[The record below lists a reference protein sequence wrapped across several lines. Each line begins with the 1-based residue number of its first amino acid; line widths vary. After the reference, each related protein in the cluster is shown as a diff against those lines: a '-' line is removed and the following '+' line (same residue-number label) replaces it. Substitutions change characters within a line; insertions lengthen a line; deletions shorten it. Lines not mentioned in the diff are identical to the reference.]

1 MTNTPSY
8 YFTHHYLTLKGR
20 GGLEGLRSVAS
31 RVPDPGEPRGPA
43 ARG

>member
-1 MTNTPSY
+1 MKTNSHNELLY
-8 YFTHHYLTLKGR
+8 QYLTLKGR